1 MAENELKA
9 TAKPSTKRGRK
20 PKGLGDRIEQFTEA
34 AGIKAVVDWFSD
46 ATGVDCGCEAR
57 KEKLNRLF
65 PSKNPKCL
73 EQNEYEW
80 LTEFYA
86 RYKSSMSSQD
96 QKQIAK
102 IHARIFNHAYH
113 IPCGCNPKLWKQW
126 IEELRS
132 VYSEYDRTA
141 AV

>member
-34 AGIKAVVDWFSD
+34 TGIKAVVDWFSD

-86 RYKSSMSSQD
+86 RYKSSMSSAD

-132 VYSEYDRTA
+132 VHSEYDGTA